1 MPDNYRPRTI
11 IDLHAPV
18 QKTFQIKPN
27 HLYPR
32 LANFPSLNHHLCN
45 HSLHTHTHTC
55 WHISSLFSSYTFLL
69 NSRILLRACLWV
81 WSSKHVNGIL
91 HKPLIIQLVYIL
103 EITLIVIITPLSS
116 PYLWIRFHSENH
128 TVHKSKHTIT
138 LSHNRKK
145 N

>member
-45 HSLHTHTHTC
+45 HSLHTHTHAGTF
-55 WHISSLFSSYTFLL
+55 HHYFHPTLF
-69 NSRILLRACLWV
+69 C
-81 WSSKHVNGIL
+81 
-91 HKPLIIQLVYIL
+91 
-103 EITLIVIITPLSS
+103 
-116 PYLWIRFHSENH
+116 
-128 TVHKSKHTIT
+128 
-138 LSHNRKK
+138 
-145 N
+145 